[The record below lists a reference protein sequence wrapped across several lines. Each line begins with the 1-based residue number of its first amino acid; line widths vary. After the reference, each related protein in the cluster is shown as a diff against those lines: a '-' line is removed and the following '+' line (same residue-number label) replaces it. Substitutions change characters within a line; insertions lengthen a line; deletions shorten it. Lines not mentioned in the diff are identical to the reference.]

1 MAEKEREERMYELHA
16 DLCKMLSNPKR
27 LKIIENLQDTEKTV
41 SELVSDVG
49 IRQANLSQHLAE
61 LRKRDLVETR
71 KEGANVYYEIANPK
85 IVQACNLVREV
96 LLERLSENGDLV
108 GDENE

>member
-49 IRQANLSQHLAE
+49 IRQANLSRHLAE